1 MPNIKSAKKRV
12 LVIEKK
18 TLQNKAI
25 KSALKT
31 QVKKFL
37 AAVEAGNKEEAT
49 KLYEEKEAEFMPEQ
63 MRELERVVLLKTV
76 DRKWM
81 DHIDDMEQL
90 KNGIGLRAY
99 AQRDPVVE
107 FKFEGY
113 NMFEEMIAA
122 IREDTIKYIFHVRI
136 EAPPE
141 RKAVAEPTSAGLAGD
156 AQKKPA
162 QSADK
167 VGRNDLCPCGS
178 GKKYKKCCGAE

>member
-1 MPNIKSAKKRV
+1 MLEYLETIFLPEGAV
-12 LVIEKK
+12 
-18 TLQNKAI
+18 TF
-25 KSALKT
+25 T
-31 QVKKFL
+31 QEDLNFMT
-37 AAVEAGNKEEAT
+37 KEELVDRLYET
-49 KLYEEKEAEFMPEQ
+49 GLKLYEEKEAEFTPEQ
-63 MRELERVVLLKTV
+63 MRELERVILLKTV
-76 DRKWM
+76 DSKWM